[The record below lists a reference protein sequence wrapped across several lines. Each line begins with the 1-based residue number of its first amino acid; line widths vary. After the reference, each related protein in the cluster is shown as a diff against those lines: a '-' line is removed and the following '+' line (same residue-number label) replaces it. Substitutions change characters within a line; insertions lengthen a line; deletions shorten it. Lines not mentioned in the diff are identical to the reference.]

1 MRRSA
6 LVSGLAL
13 CLALAACER
22 AQDPT
27 GPAASGEPQFAARTE
42 VAGLNIVLNR
52 PATSEILSELRQFGT
67 LVDQIPVIHAVRV
80 IGPAG
85 NLAAIRALPYV
96 ADAERDAQVV
106 GAPIDPLEATDFE
119 DGLSTWNLDA
129 VNVTNLGL
137 ANRTLPYDGTGVY
150 VGVLDTGL
158 LDTWR
163 QYFPEQRIA
172 VAYATSF
179 GGGGAFGAGEISDQ
193 PEKWQ
198 HDTDSHGTH
207 VTSTILGYSLL
218 GTPVNGVAPEAVV
231 IPVKVLNQTGS
242 SWSSVIAHGIVYV
255 GELKAGPLS
264 EHPVVINMSL
274 VSANL
279 DPMVKAAI
287 DYAIAQ
293 GVLIV
298 AAAGNSGTRGMGYP
312 AAYAPVISAAAAGWT
327 GQWLA
332 GSDGVAG
339 NWWWSDDVADPTDA
353 DDFYITDFS
362 GRARPGQDLDVAA
375 PGIWVVGPYQINHRT
390 APSYF
395 YLSGT
400 SMASPHVAGI
410 VALLAQQNPSLTQ
423 TDAESTLEAT
433 AISLPPGSRT
443 VTLPGGAT
451 ATYSWDADAT
461 GAGLVDAEAAL
472 GLGVLA
478 TTKGKRN

>member
-1 MRRSA
+1 
-6 LVSGLAL
+6 
-13 CLALAACER
+13 
-22 AQDPT
+22 
-27 GPAASGEPQFAARTE
+27 
-42 VAGLNIVLNR
+42 
-52 PATSEILSELRQFGT
+52 
-67 LVDQIPVIHAVRV
+67 
-80 IGPAG
+80 
-85 NLAAIRALPYV
+85 
-96 ADAERDAQVV
+96 
-106 GAPIDPLEATDFE
+106 
-119 DGLSTWNLDA
+119 
-129 VNVTNLGL
+129 
-137 ANRTLPYDGTGVY
+137 
-150 VGVLDTGL
+150 
-158 LDTWR
+158 
-163 QYFPEQRIA
+163 
-172 VAYATSF
+172 
-179 GGGGAFGAGEISDQ
+179 
-193 PEKWQ
+193 
-198 HDTDSHGTH
+198 
-207 VTSTILGYSLL
+207 
-218 GTPVNGVAPEAVV
+218 
-231 IPVKVLNQTGS
+231 
-242 SWSSVIAHGIVYV
+242 
-255 GELKAGPLS
+255 
-264 EHPVVINMSL
+264 
-274 VSANL
+274 
-279 DPMVKAAI
+279 
-287 DYAIAQ
+287 
-293 GVLIV
+293 
-298 AAAGNSGTRGMGYP
+298 MGYP

-433 AISLPPGSRT
+433 AILLPPGSRT

-451 ATYSWDADAT
+451 ATYSWDVDAT